1 MEFILPT
8 SIHEK
13 TRFNAGVQFI
23 VGCDEVGRGCLAGP
37 VVAGAVFF
45 DWSKPEMIEELGRRV
60 RIADSKTLT
69 DIQKAESD
77 RAIREVASGIGIGV
91 VRVETI
97 DERNI
102 LQASLLAM
110 RKAVAQAL
118 EGHADE
124 AARPFVFVDGNQRI
138 PYARF
143 DQETVVSGDANVF
156 SIAAASIIAKVYRD
170 NLMTRLHKRFPAY
183 SWDENAGYGTPA
195 HKEAIRV
202 HGLTPFHRRS
212 FKQV

>member
-1 MEFILPT
+1 MEVILPT
-8 SIHEK
+8 DSYERMHLSK
-13 TRFNAGVQFI
+13 GRSLLA
-23 VGCDEVGRGCLAGP
+23 GCDEVGRGCLAGP

-45 DWSKPEMIEELGRRV
+45 DWSKPEVVEELGRRV

-69 DIQKAESD
+69 DAQKAESD

-91 VRVETI
+91 VRVEII

-118 EGHADE
+118 EGAPED
-124 AARPFVFVDGNQRI
+124 ARPFVFVDGNQRI

-143 DQETVVSGDANVF
+143 DQETVIGGDGKVF

-170 NLMTRLHKRFPAY
+170 NLMMRLHRRFPAY
-183 SWDENAGYGTPA
+183 GWDENAGYGTPA
-195 HKEAIRV
+195 HKAAIRE
-202 HGLTPFHRRS
+202 HGLTPFHRKS
-212 FKQV
+212 FKQL

>member
-1 MEFILPT
+1 MELILPT
-8 SIHEK
+8 DTHER
-13 TRFNAGVQFI
+13 THFNNGVQFI

-45 DWSKPEMIEELGRRV
+45 DWSKPDLIEELGRRV

-77 RAIREVASGIGIGV
+77 KAIREVASGIGIGV

-118 EGHADE
+118 DGVPENT
-124 AARPFVFVDGNQRI
+124 RPFVFVDGNQRI

-143 DQETVVSGDANVF
+143 DQEAVIGGDGKVF

-170 NLMTRLHKRFPAY
+170 NLMVRLHKRFPAY
-183 SWDENAGYGTPA
+183 DWDQNAGYGTPA
-195 HKEAIRV
+195 HKAAIRE

-212 FKQV
+212 FKQL

>member
-1 MEFILPT
+1 MELILPT
-8 SIHEK
+8 DFYEK
-13 TRFNAGVQFI
+13 ECLTKGVQFI

-60 RIADSKTLT
+60 RIADSKMLT
-69 DIQKAESD
+69 EVQREESD
-77 RAIREVASGIGIGV
+77 LAIRGIASGIGLGI
-91 VRVETI
+91 VRVEMI
-97 DERNI
+97 DEKNI

-118 EGHADE
+118 EHVSE
-124 AARPFVFVDGNQRI
+124 EIRPFVFVDGNQRI

-143 DQETVVSGDANVF
+143 DQETVIGGDAKIF

-170 NLMTRLHKRFPAY
+170 NLMKRLHKRFPQY
-183 SWDENAGYGTPA
+183 GWDENAGYGTPF
-195 HKEAIRV
+195 HKAAIRE

-212 FKQV
+212 FKQL